1 MNRLLSKTGCFF
13 KKNIATILTGIGTA
27 GVVITAVS
35 AIKATP
41 KALYSIE
48 EAEKEK
54 GDKLSNKE
62 KIITT
67 THIYLPTIII
77 GVSTIACIL
86 GANVLNKKQQASL
99 ISAYALLQKSYN
111 EYRDKVDELYENS
124 SIVDKEIAKDVYDN
138 TKPSVSSDEKCLFYD
153 MFSKRY
159 FESNKVDV
167 IAAEYH
173 FNRNFTL
180 RGYATLNELYEFL
193 GVDKID
199 GGDSIGWS
207 IDAGLSFYGYSW
219 IDFEHDFV
227 TTDDGMEV
235 CLISMPFAP
244 TSDYLDGWLW
254 TRVNNNLYYEGRWVL
269 YDKH

>member
-1 MNRLLSKTGCFF
+1 MNKLLSKTGCFF
-13 KKNIATILTGIGTA
+13 KKNVATILTGIGTA

-199 GGDSIGWS
+199 GEI
-207 IDAGLSFYGYSW
+207 
-219 IDFEHDFV
+219 
-227 TTDDGMEV
+227 
-235 CLISMPFAP
+235 P
-244 TSDYLDGWLW
+244 
-254 TRVNNNLYYEGRWVL
+254 
-269 YDKH
+269 

>member
-1 MNRLLSKTGCFF
+1 MNKLLSKTGCFI
-13 KKNIATILTGIGTA
+13 KKNVATILTGIGTA

-86 GANVLNKKQQASL
+86 GANILNKKQQASL
-99 ISAYALLQKSYN
+99 ISAYALLQKSYT
-111 EYRDKVDELYENS
+111 EYRDKVNEMYGDDAA
-124 SIVDKEIAKDVYDN
+124 VDKEMAKDIYRD
-138 TKPSVSSDEKCLFYD
+138 TKPEVSSEEKSLFYD

-167 IAAEYH
+167 ISAEYH

-180 RGYATLNELYEFL
+180 RGYATLNELYDFL
-193 GVDKID
+193 GIDKIK
-199 GGDSIGWS
+199 GGDTIGWS
-207 IDAGLSFYGYSW
+207 IDAGMAFYGYSW
-219 IDFEHDFV
+219 VDFEHDFI
-227 TTDDGMEV
+227 TTDAGMEV

-244 TSDYLDGWLW
+244 TSDYLDGWL
-254 TRVNNNLYYEGRWVL
+254 
-269 YDKH
+269 

>member
-13 KKNIATILTGIGTA
+13 KKNIATILTGIGTV

-167 IAAEYH
+167 ITAEYH
-173 FNRNFTL
+173 FNRNFT
-180 RGYATLNELYEFL
+180 
-193 GVDKID
+193 
-199 GGDSIGWS
+199 S
-207 IDAGLSFYGYSW
+207 
-219 IDFEHDFV
+219 
-227 TTDDGMEV
+227 
-235 CLISMPFAP
+235 
-244 TSDYLDGWLW
+244 
-254 TRVNNNLYYEGRWVL
+254 
-269 YDKH
+269 

>member
-27 GVVITAVS
+27 
-35 AIKATP
+35 
-41 KALYSIE
+41 ALYSIE

-219 IDFEHDFV
+219 IDLLQHRI
-227 TTDDGMEV
+227 
-235 CLISMPFAP
+235 ISMVGCEHA
-244 TSDYLDGWLW
+244 
-254 TRVNNNLYYEGRWVL
+254 
-269 YDKH
+269 

>member
-1 MNRLLSKTGCFF
+1 MNKLLSKTGCFF
-13 KKNIATILTGIGTA
+13 KKNVATVLTGIGTA

-207 IDAGLSFYGYSW
+207 IDAGLAFYGYSW
-219 IDFEHDFV
+219 VDFEHDFV
-227 TTDDGMEV
+227 TTDDGIDFHAI
-235 CLISMPFAP
+235 CANIRLS
-244 TSDYLDGWLW
+244 
-254 TRVNNNLYYEGRWVL
+254 R
-269 YDKH
+269 

>member
-1 MNRLLSKTGCFF
+1 MNRLLSKTGCFI
-13 KKNIATILTGIGTA
+13 KKNIATILTGIGTV

-159 FESNKVDV
+159 FESDKVDV

-207 IDAGLSFYGYSW
+207 IDAGLAFYGYSW

-244 TSDYLDGWLW
+244 TSDYLDGWLR
-254 TRVNNNLYYEGRWVL
+254 TRVNNNLYYEGR
-269 YDKH
+269 

>member
-207 IDAGLSFYGYSW
+207 IDAGLAFYGYSW

-244 TSDYLDGWLW
+244 TSDYLDSWLW
-254 TRVNNNLYYEGRWVL
+254 IRVNNNLYYEGRWML

>member
-1 MNRLLSKTGCFF
+1 MNKLLSKTGCFF
-13 KKNIATILTGIGTA
+13 KKNVATILTGIGTA

-199 GGDSIGWS
+199 GGFHRLEYRCRFGILWP
-207 IDAGLSFYGYSW
+207 IAGL
-219 IDFEHDFV
+219 
-227 TTDDGMEV
+227 
-235 CLISMPFAP
+235 ISN
-244 TSDYLDGWLW
+244 TIL
-254 TRVNNNLYYEGRWVL
+254 
-269 YDKH
+269 

>member
-1 MNRLLSKTGCFF
+1 MNKLLSKTGCFF
-13 KKNIATILTGIGTA
+13 KKNVATILTGIGTA

-111 EYRDKVDELYENS
+111 EYRDKVDELHENS

-207 IDAGLSFYGYSW
+207 IDAGLAFYGRKSSRSFYKIRSKRNPHAN
-219 IDFEHDFV
+219 I
-227 TTDDGMEV
+227 
-235 CLISMPFAP
+235 
-244 TSDYLDGWLW
+244 
-254 TRVNNNLYYEGRWVL
+254 
-269 YDKH
+269 

>member
-1 MNRLLSKTGCFF
+1 M
-13 KKNIATILTGIGTA
+13 
-27 GVVITAVS
+27 
-35 AIKATP
+35 
-41 KALYSIE
+41 
-48 EAEKEK
+48 
-54 GDKLSNKE
+54 
-62 KIITT
+62 
-67 THIYLPTIII
+67 
-77 GVSTIACIL
+77 
-86 GANVLNKKQQASL
+86 
-99 ISAYALLQKSYN
+99 LQKSYN

-207 IDAGLSFYGYSW
+207 IDAGLAFYGYSW

-244 TSDYLDGWLW
+244 TSDYLDGRL
-254 TRVNNNLYYEGRWVL
+254 
-269 YDKH
+269 

>member
-1 MNRLLSKTGCFF
+1 MNKLLSKTGCFI
-13 KKNIATILTGIGTA
+13 KKNVATILTGIGTA

-86 GANVLNKKQQASL
+86 GANILNKKQQASL
-99 ISAYALLQKSYN
+99 ISAYALLQKSYT

-124 SIVDKEIAKDVYDN
+124 SIVDKEIAKEVYDN

-199 GGDSIGWS
+199 GGDS
-207 IDAGLSFYGYSW
+207 
-219 IDFEHDFV
+219 
-227 TTDDGMEV
+227 MEYR
-235 CLISMPFAP
+235 CWLGILWLQ
-244 TSDYLDGWLW
+244 LDRFR
-254 TRVNNNLYYEGRWVL
+254 TRFCNDR
-269 YDKH
+269 

>member
-1 MNRLLSKTGCFF
+1 MNKLLSKTGCFI
-13 KKNIATILTGIGTA
+13 KKNVATILTGIGTA

-54 GDKLSNKE
+54 GDKLSNEE

-86 GANVLNKKQQASL
+86 GANILNKKQQASL
-99 ISAYALLQKSYN
+99 ISAYALLQKSYT
-111 EYRDKVDELYENS
+111 EYRDKVNEMYGDDAA
-124 SIVDKEIAKDVYDN
+124 VDKEIAKDIYRD

-167 IAAEYH
+167 ITAEYH

-180 RGYATLNELYEFL
+180 RGYATLNELYDFL
-193 GVDKID
+193 GIDKIK
-199 GGDSIGWS
+199 GGDTIGWS
-207 IDAGLSFYGYSW
+207 IDAGMAFYGYSW
-219 IDFEHDFV
+219 VDFEHDFI

-244 TSDYLDGWLW
+244 TSDYLDGWL
-254 TRVNNNLYYEGRWVL
+254 
-269 YDKH
+269 